1 MITAVTGA
9 NGFVGNAIVT
19 NLARDSKDVI
29 ALVRDTAN
37 YSGPSGVKRRV
48 FPELCNN
55 SDFDAAVCGVNV
67 LIHCAARVHIM
78 NDTSLDPDAEFRRAN
93 VDGTL
98 NLARVAAASGVS
110 RFVYLSSIKVNGES
124 TRPGDFFTADGDA
137 NTNDP
142 YGLSKYEAEKGLL
155 TIAEESG
162 MELVIIRPAVVYGP
176 GVKGNVEQMI
186 KAVRQRWPL
195 PFGLVKNRRSM
206 IGLGNLVDFIL
217 LCSIHP
223 AAAGE
228 IFLASDGNDSS
239 LPVILRTIARV
250 FGKRSMVFNLPVG
263 LLKFGFY
270 IFGLKNI
277 HDRIFCSLQIDISK
291 NRELLDWVPRYSM
304 EEEFRRG
311 AK

>member
-1 MITAVTGA
+1 MIVAVTGA
-9 NGFVGNAIVT
+9 NGFVGNAIIT
-19 NLARDSKDVI
+19 NLARDSKNPV
-29 ALVRDTAN
+29 ALVRDIAN
-37 YSGPSGVKRRV
+37 YSGPSGVERRV

-55 SDFDAAVCGVNV
+55 SDFGAAVCGVNV

-78 NDTSLDPDAEFRRAN
+78 NDTSLDSDAEFKRVN
-93 VDGTL
+93 VEGTL

-124 TRPGDFFTADGDA
+124 TRPGNFFTADGGAD
-137 NTNDP
+137 TNDP

-162 MELVIIRPAVVYGP
+162 MELVIIRPAVVYGS
-176 GVKGNVEQMI
+176 GVKGNVEQML
-186 KAVRQRWPL
+186 KVVRQRWPL

-217 LCSIHP
+217 LCSTHP

-228 IFLASDGNDSS
+228 VFLASDGIDYSF
-239 LPVILRTIARV
+239 PVILRTIAGV
-250 FGKRSMVFNLPVG
+250 LGKRSMVFNFPIG

-270 IFGLKNI
+270 VFGLKNI

-291 NRELLDWVPRYSM
+291 NREILDWVPRYSM